1 VIRSSV
7 RRCLL
12 ALLVAGATL
21 LSVAVVAAP
30 AEAQRAPGPGA
41 RIIAVA
47 KRFVGHARYVEG
59 GATPR
64 HGFDCSGYTMFAY
77 AKAKVRRLP
86 HNAEAQRHLHGMR
99 RIARSK
105 ARPGDLVFYLSGN
118 YAFHVAIY
126 AGHGMQYAAATP
138 QDGIRYQH
146 LWSRNV
152 EFRTTWH

>member
-1 VIRSSV
+1 VIRSFP

-21 LSVAVVAAP
+21 LSVTVVAGP
-30 AEAQRAPGPGA
+30 ADAHRAPGPGA

-47 KRFVGHARYVEG
+47 KRYVGHARYVEG

-86 HNAEAQRHLHGMR
+86 HNAEAQRRLHGMH
-99 RIARSK
+99 RITRSH
-105 ARPGDLVFYLSGN
+105 ARPGDLIFYLSGN
-118 YAFHVAIY
+118 YAYHVAIY

-138 QDGIRYQH
+138 RDGIRYQH
-146 LWSRNV
+146 IWSSHV
-152 EFRTTWH
+152 EFRTSWH